1 MNQHVHCNLW
11 VKDYD
16 RIVGISTL
24 RDKKQSSSKTSSGK
38 MLLNLLFWHFHQDFL
53 PRFNRPQLILCG
65 NGNNKDE
72 HKLPQIT
79 IHFSSDNKNT
89 DMNLCQTQTLL
100 KVLSVNDPY
109 GGVLFGHHR
118 GSTWHQ
124 VQQGQLTKAAT
135 RCNCL
140 HQFPSL
146 LLQKTRENLGWNWN
160 CLIFKWD
167 IAQIN
172 TKKNVLNCFMAKAI
186 PIIKIFVYV
195 Y

>member
-1 MNQHVHCNLW
+1 MATECNG
-11 VKDYD
+11 Y
-16 RIVGISTL
+16 
-24 RDKKQSSSKTSSGK
+24 
-38 MLLNLLFWHFHQDFL
+38 
-53 PRFNRPQLILCG
+53 
-65 NGNNKDE
+65 NKDE

-109 GGVLFGHHR
+109 GGILFGHHC

-146 LLQKTRENLGWNWN
+146 LLQKTGENLGWNWN
-160 CLIFKWD
+160 CLIFKWG

-172 TKKNVLNCFMAKAI
+172 TQ
-186 PIIKIFVYV
+186 KITCWIVSWSKLCQSSNYLYTYIRLSDSCNFQDRIWMHVV
-195 Y
+195 IGPGRFSMQWSIGQNIHE